1 MRNRE
6 EILQFNK
13 QCLQILTGNI
23 IHTGETELL
32 KM

>member
-13 QCLQILTGNI
+13 DCLQILTGNI
-23 IHTGETELL
+23 IHTGEDRIA
-32 KM
+32 